1 MVALVDRYVFSLI
14 ARAVVRG
21 VPAEWMEGLYGF
33 ALVPDLVVYLD
44 IDVEHLLPRVLG
56 STGLDYW
63 ESGDDFLAGPDL
75 YNNFVDYQTRLLN
88 EFRRL
93 TEVHEFRT
101 VDARRTVSDVFQ
113 SMVGHVADV
122 VQELSPNGFALTVR

>member
-1 MVALVDRYVFSLI
+1 
-14 ARAVVRG
+14 
-21 VPAEWMEGLYGF
+21 MEGLYGF

-44 IDVEHLLPRVLG
+44 IDLEHLLPRVLG

-75 YNNFVDYQTRLLN
+75 YHNFVEYQTRLLS

-93 TEVHEFRT
+93 AEVHDFKT
-101 VDARRTVSDVFQ
+101 VDARGTVSEVFQ
-113 SMVGHVADV
+113 AMVGQVTEV
-122 VQELSPNGFALTVR
+122 VRELSPGGLAAAVPDAQPPRLRIERA